1 VSGEA
6 APTAAEPVSPAQS
19 IGTAILSAALFMIFA
34 GVFIGAGSF
43 SPDASLF
50 PRLIAVLAMLSAA
63 FAFVQSFREALARRM
78 DAQALS
84 LGSTDWRDVAISYAG
99 PPLYCGL
106 MVLLGFWLS
115 SAIFLAGLLYL
126 LGTRRIPV
134 ILALTGGTLALI
146 YVAFELVFGIPLPSG
161 MLFDVGS

>member
-1 VSGEA
+1 
-6 APTAAEPVSPAQS
+6 
-19 IGTAILSAALFMIFA
+19 MIFA

-63 FAFVQSFREALARRM
+63 FAFVPSFREALARRT

-84 LGSTDWRDVAISYAG
+84 LECTDWRDVAISYAG

-106 MVLLGFWLS
+106 VALLGFWLS
-115 SAIFLAGLLYL
+115 SAIFLAGLLFA

-146 YVAFELVFGIPLPSG
+146 YIAFELVFGIPLPSG
-161 MLFDVGS
+161 MLFDAGG

>member
-1 VSGEA
+1 MSGEA
-6 APTAAEPVSPAQS
+6 GPAAAEPVSPAQS

-34 GVFIGAGSF
+34 GVFISAGSF

-63 FAFVQSFREALARRM
+63 FAFVQSFREALARRT

-115 SAIFLAGLLYL
+115 SVIFLAGLLFT
-126 LGTRRIPV
+126 LGTRRISV
-134 ILALTGGTLALI
+134 IVTLTGGTLALI
-146 YVAFELVFGIPLPSG
+146 YVTFELVFGIPLPSG
-161 MLFDVGS
+161 MLFEMGS

>member
-1 VSGEA
+1 MSGEA
-6 APTAAEPVSPAQS
+6 GPAATEPVSPAQS

-34 GVFIGAGSF
+34 GVFISAGSF

-50 PRLIAVLAMLSAA
+50 PRLIAVVAMLSAA
-63 FAFVQSFREALARRM
+63 FAFVQSFREALAHRM

-84 LGSTDWRDVAISYAG
+84 LGSTHWRDVAISYAG

-115 SAIFLAGLLYL
+115 SAIFLAGLLFT

-161 MLFDVGS
+161 MLFDAGG

>member
-1 VSGEA
+1 
-6 APTAAEPVSPAQS
+6 
-19 IGTAILSAALFMIFA
+19 MIFA
-34 GVFIGAGSF
+34 GVFVDAGSF
-43 SPDASLF
+43 SPDARLF

-63 FAFVQSFREALARRM
+63 FAFVQSFREALARHP
-78 DAQALS
+78 DAPALS
-84 LGSTDWRDVAISYAG
+84 LGPAGWRDVAISYAG

-115 SAIFLAGLLYL
+115 SVIFLAGLLFA
-126 LGTRRIPV
+126 LGTRRISV

-161 MLFDVGS
+161 MLFETGS